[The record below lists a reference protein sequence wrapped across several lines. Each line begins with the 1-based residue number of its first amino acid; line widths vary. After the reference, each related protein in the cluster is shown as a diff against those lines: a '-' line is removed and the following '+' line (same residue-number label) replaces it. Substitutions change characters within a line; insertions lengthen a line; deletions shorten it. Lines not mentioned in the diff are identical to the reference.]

1 LSAERCKHMSA
12 RRTNRRKVS
21 LLSTTVHPD
30 TRPSRGRQ
38 LNTIFGSCRGCKS
51 RFYAGCRLFFL
62 KNSRGGTSA
71 GMHVFFEMGGMRPI
85 SVACTLRS
93 RPWSPRRYAASLPPI
108 VATRSDC
115 AVANPCCS
123 SLSPDPVPSSGRR
136 QQGGRAYLAGPLR
149 NSDQPQRHLAY
160 RMRYGSLCST
170 IPYQRHSESASFQAV
185 PCLSPKLSI
194 APADT
199 GRGGAIA
206 RHLALQRIRYARN
219 FCLLHASAAAGSG
232 GGTGAQGYTWTAQA
246 GVLGPVNIPGLEI
259 QWRKGCR
266 RLWAT

>member
-1 LSAERCKHMSA
+1 MR
-12 RRTNRRKVS
+12 V
-21 LLSTTVHPD
+21 
-30 TRPSRGRQ
+30 
-38 LNTIFGSCRGCKS
+38 
-51 RFYAGCRLFFL
+51 AGCFFRKTPVVAHRQVCTFSL
-62 KNSRGGTSA
+62 KWVGCVLSWWHARKDYDPRSA
-71 GMHVFFEMGGMRPI
+71 
-85 SVACTLRS
+85 
-93 RPWSPRRYAASLPPI
+93 PRRCSASLPRI
-108 VATRSDC
+108 VASRPEC

-123 SLSPDPVPSSGRR
+123 SLSPDLDPSSGPR
-136 QQGGRAYLAGPLR
+136 QQGGRAYFAGPLR
-149 NSDQPQRHLAY
+149 NSDQPQRHLASGIWHLAY

-170 IPYQRHSESASFQAV
+170 ILYKRHSESASFQAV

-232 GGTGAQGYTWTAQA
+232 GGTGAQGYAWTAQA